1 MNMQQKAPIPT
12 LPIILRDRQERFCV
26 LIVEGKSARE
36 AYALAYKKKIPA
48 DTAIS
53 SPIDACASKLLK
65 IAKVQLRISQIRA
78 YEAAANRVSLQ
89 SLTEM
94 LSAAYHNA
102 IRDKQHS
109 AAVQAGM
116 GLAKLHGYLVDKHQV
131 DAIVRRPSIN
141 PDSPDAMTE
150 DAWLAEFGVGSALIE
165 HDPDEGSGGE
175 GSNEP

>member
-1 MNMQQKAPIPT
+1 M
-12 LPIILRDRQERFCV
+12 
-26 LIVEGKSARE
+26 
-36 AYALAYKKKIPA
+36 
-48 DTAIS
+48 
-53 SPIDACASKLLK
+53 
-65 IAKVQLRISQIRA
+65 QLRIAQLKA
-78 YEAAANRVSLQ
+78 YEAAAQRVSLQ

-94 LSAAYHNA
+94 LAATYRSATADKQQSAAA
-102 IRDKQHS
+102 SQ
-109 AAVQAGM
+109 AAM
-116 GLAKLHGYLVDKHQV
+116 GIAKLHGYLVDKHQV